1 MRFDLVLLVRPSIG
15 EALALGAS
23 GGTVYVERGRYG
35 AGELA
40 GLSFSTTSVAMNF
53 NGAAP
58 SFMPT

>member
-40 GLSFSTTSVAMNF
+40 GLSF
-53 NGAAP
+53 
-58 SFMPT
+58 